1 MLALFGPVIILEHE
15 TMMGVWEGISW
26 VGNTLIFMLAGII
39 IGNIKFS
46 ISALDI
52 GMIFLVYLLTQ
63 LIRIVMVAFFYPY
76 LQYAGYE
83 MTIKEAAFVCWS
95 GVR

>member
-15 TMMGVWEGISW
+15 TMMSVWETIAW

-63 LIRIVMVAFFYPY
+63 LIRIIMVAFFYPY
-76 LQYAGYE
+76 LQYAGYG